1 MSKPATVAIGAASV
15 IALAVILSVFALRDK
30 RPAPAPPEELDP
42 VAEPAPAEPT
52 VTQLKDVP
60 RLLPSLVA
68 APALQAPAVP
78 DVGKRLDEESLL
90 ARLHDLAGSDPP
102 LSLKLAREALARF
115 PNTPNA
121 PEFQWNVVKALH
133 DMGRGDDAL
142 NEARIMVEKYP
153 GNYFTGDIERHLLHP
168 QPNQS
173 EPSNP

>member
-1 MSKPATVAIGAASV
+1 LRKARDIIEGRYELTLLDDDLAKREP
-15 IALAVILSVFALRDK
+15 ALAQHASAAVSARLPAGTPHALGIDFTT
-30 RPAPAPPEELDP
+30 P
-42 VAEPAPAEPT
+42 VAEESI
-52 VTQLKDVP
+52 QSGQGLC
-60 RLLPSLVA
+60 L
-68 APALQAPAVP
+68 P

-121 PEFQWNVVKALH
+121 PEFQWNVVKALY
-133 DMGRGDDAL
+133 DMGHGDEAL
-142 NEARIMVEKYP
+142 NEARTMVEKYP
-153 GNYFTGDIERHLLHP
+153 GNSFTGDIEHHLLHP